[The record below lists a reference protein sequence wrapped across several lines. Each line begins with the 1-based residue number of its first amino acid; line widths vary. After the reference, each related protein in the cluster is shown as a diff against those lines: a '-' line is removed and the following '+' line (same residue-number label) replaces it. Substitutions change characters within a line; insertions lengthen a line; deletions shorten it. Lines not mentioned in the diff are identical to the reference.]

1 MLLWREYIVPSTR
14 ETKIHTIHMKIKLNK
29 EGGIEIGEEI
39 GSIGVIQ
46 VLFFNSKEKIH
57 LFADEN
63 DVVETGT

>member
-39 GSIGVIQ
+39 GSIGVI
-46 VLFFNSKEKIH
+46 
-57 LFADEN
+57 
-63 DVVETGT
+63 